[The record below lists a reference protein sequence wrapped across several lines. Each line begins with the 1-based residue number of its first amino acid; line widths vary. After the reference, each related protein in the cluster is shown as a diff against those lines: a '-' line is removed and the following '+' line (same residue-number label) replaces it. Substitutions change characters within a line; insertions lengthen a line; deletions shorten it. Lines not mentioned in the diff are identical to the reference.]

1 MCFIIKYVL
10 NGEYITYTLM
20 GRVLDGIV
28 DSHKSVISSPDILS
42 RGSSSHTLLKSLT
55 KA

>member
-1 MCFIIKYVL
+1 MCFISKYVL
-10 NGEYITYTLM
+10 NGEHITDTLM

-42 RGSSSHTLLKSLT
+42 GGSSSHTFLKSFT